1 MGILK
6 NKMALRRI
14 TREMN
19 EIRNTPTEGIVAAPI
34 NEEDLFKW
42 KAVLDGPPDSPYEG
56 GKFHIDIAFPENYPF
71 KPPKC
76 KFVTKIYHPNI
87 CSAGGIC
94 LDTLGSNWSPVLT
107 LPKVLLSLSSLL
119 VDPNPDDPMV
129 GHIAREYLDNRA
141 QYDINAKEMT

>member
-1 MGILK
+1 
-6 NKMALRRI
+6 MALRRI

-19 EIRNTPTEGIVAAPI
+19 EIKNTPTEGIVAAPI

-42 KAVLDGPPDSPYEG
+42 KAVIDGPADSPYEG
-56 GKFHIDIAFPENYPF
+56 GKIQVDITFPENYPF
-71 KPPKC
+71 KPPRC
-76 KFVTKIYHPNI
+76 KFLTKIYHPNI
-87 CSAGGIC
+87 CSQGSIC

-129 GHIAREYLDNRA
+129 GHIAQEYINDRPK
-141 QYDINAKEMT
+141 YDTNAREMTQKHAV